1 MMDGFISWLLYSML
15 MVSLGDGLNCIY
27 PYYDGEEANEGIT
40 CQWQEETFYYDSESD
55 EWILRK
61 EDVNDNCIEAMSR
74 KRYWKK
80 RGEK

>member
-1 MMDGFISWLLYSML
+1 MMDFANWILIVTTWLT
-15 MVSLGDGLNCIY
+15 LGEGLNCMY